1 MSLDMCITANKHV
14 HALKSWYEVR
24 NGWNFIGI
32 DISAQ
37 QQNGGIE
44 NCVLSKML
52 WYGFCNHSKA
62 PNHCSGTI
70 KTTLRMCGKARLTFG
85 NCNVQDYVLAKL
97 NGKEIGRANPYCC
110 NGAKAPTS
118 PYQSKTIIFDFKD
131 GDILELTDTGVSI
144 IVLDELN
151 IISCSTC

>member
-1 MSLDMCITANKHV
+1 MNSNYEIKCSRDKNLWFGYCNAVCKKTQYYTHLGQQKSHCCNSCW
-14 HALKSWYEVR
+14 AL
-24 NGWNFIGI
+24 
-32 DISAQ
+32 
-37 QQNGGIE
+37 
-44 NCVLSKML
+44 
-52 WYGFCNHSKA
+52 
-62 PNHCSGTI
+62 CSGTI

-118 PYQSKTIIFDFKD
+118 PYQSKTIVFDFKD
-131 GDILELTDTGVSI
+131 GDILELIDTGVSI
-144 IVLDELN
+144 IVLDALN